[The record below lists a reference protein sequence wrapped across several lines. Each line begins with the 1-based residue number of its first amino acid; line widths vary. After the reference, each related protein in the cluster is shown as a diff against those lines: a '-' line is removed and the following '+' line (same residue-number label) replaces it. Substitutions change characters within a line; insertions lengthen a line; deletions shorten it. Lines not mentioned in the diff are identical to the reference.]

1 MISKYFSLALRKLLK
16 NRAFSFIN
24 VAGLSAGMAAFIFIG
39 QYIAFERSYNSF
51 HVDASDIYRVVGTS
65 ENSEWS
71 AYSAPG
77 FAPLAAG
84 AIPGI
89 EQYCRIAEGAN
100 LGTGVVRYVDEN
112 KSVDKSFRENDFAYV
127 DGNFFG
133 FFTFKIISGSAA
145 SLNNPNTVALS
156 RSAAMRYFGNLSVS
170 GNILTLSNQFG
181 QTEYAVAAV
190 YENMPDYSDL
200 HYELLFSLR
209 TLENKDNLAGNEG
222 WASIDGTGSQWLFT
236 YLKLKAGIASE
247 PVAQEYADL
256 IKSKDPDFKGTAA
269 LQPIKTM
276 HLGSS
281 LSETL
286 PTFGSLRFIY
296 LLSIIAAMILAVA
309 WFNYVNLS
317 TAGALRRAKE
327 VGISKV
333 LGASKGQLIKQ
344 FLSES
349 ALLNV
354 FALIIAIAIV
364 GILQGPYDELIGRRN
379 SAAILASQNFW
390 ILTAGIILTGT
401 FIFGIYTAVLL
412 SSFDPS
418 HVLKAGFS
426 GQNQGG
432 GLRKALVVVQFVVS
446 AVLFI
451 STLVVYQQLRYMQNI
466 DLGMNIA
473 NLVVVRGADVKDEN
487 YSDRKAEFEDKISSA
502 AFVQQFSKSGNVP
515 MDGFNFS
522 TSGITRLS
530 PLPGDERT
538 SYNILS
544 IDEKYLDTYRIP
556 LAAGLNFT
564 AEECDKGMK
573 GFARVIVNETAA
585 RALGFEN
592 STSAIGQ
599 KILWGERE
607 LEIKGV
613 IKDYH
618 HLSAQFKIEPIVMQP
633 SRNSSYYTLKLANG
647 SVSEQLSSIAK
658 FYQESFPG
666 NPFEFDFV
674 DEKLKAKYNTEQQ
687 YSTIFTLSAML
698 AIFIGCLGLFGLSKH
713 NVDRRI
719 KEIGIRKVLGSS
731 VVQIIHLVSRD
742 FMWLIAA
749 AFVIGIPVSLW
760 IVNRWLEGFAY
771 RVDVSW
777 WIFGASAVVIIVIAW
792 ITVAVQAYRGAVS
805 NPVEA
810 LKNE

>member
-1 MISKYFSLALRKLLK
+1 MISKYFSLAFRKLLK

-24 VAGLSAGMAAFIFIG
+24 IAGLSVGMAAFIFIG

-51 HVDASDIYRVVGTS
+51 HTDASNVYRVVGTS
-65 ENSEWS
+65 ESSEWS

-77 FAPLAAG
+77 FAPMAAST
-84 AIPGI
+84 ISGI

-100 LGTGVVRYVDEN
+100 LGTGVVRYVDQN
-112 KSVDKSFRENDFAYV
+112 KSIDKSFRENDFAYV

-133 FFTFKIISGSAA
+133 FFTFEIISGSAS

-156 RSAAMRYFGNLSVS
+156 RSAAIRYFGNLNVS
-170 GNILTLSNQFG
+170 GQSIRLSNQFG
-181 QTEYAVAAV
+181 QTEYAVTII
-190 YENMPDYSDL
+190 YEDMPDYSDL
-200 HYELLFSLR
+200 RYELLFSLR
-209 TLENKDNLAGNEG
+209 TLENKDNLAGNES

-236 YLKLKAGIASE
+236 YLKLKAGTSPEPIAQGY
-247 PVAQEYADL
+247 VDL
-256 IKSKDPDFKGTAA
+256 IKSRDPDFKGAAA
-269 LQPIKTM
+269 LQPITAM

-317 TAGALRRAKE
+317 TAGAIRRARE

-349 ALLNV
+349 ALLNL
-354 FALIIAIAIV
+354 FALIVAVAIV
-364 GILQGPYDELIGRRN
+364 GILQGPYDELIGQHN
-379 SAAILASQNFW
+379 TAVIIASKSFW

-401 FIFGIYTAVLL
+401 FVFGIYTAVLL
-412 SSFDPS
+412 SSFNPS
-418 HVLKAGFS
+418 HVLKTGFS
-426 GQNQGG
+426 GYNKGG
-432 GLRKALVVVQFVVS
+432 GLRKALVVIQFVVS

-451 STLVVYQQLRYMQNI
+451 STFVVYQQLRYMQNI
-466 DLGMNIA
+466 DLGMDTG
-473 NLVVVRGADVKDEN
+473 NLVVVRGAEVKDER
-487 YSDRKAEFEDKISSA
+487 YTDRKAAFEDKISSA

-515 MDGFNFS
+515 LGGFNFS
-522 TSGITRLS
+522 TSGITRLN
-530 PLPGDERT
+530 PLPGDEKT

-544 IDEKYLDTYRIP
+544 VDEKYLDTYRIP
-556 LAAGLNFT
+556 VAAGLNFT
-564 AEECDKGMK
+564 VEECEKGWNELS
-573 GFARVIVNETAA
+573 RVIVNETAA
-585 RALGFEN
+585 RALGFED
-592 STSAIGQ
+592 TSSAVGQ
-599 KILWGERE
+599 KIMWGERE
-607 LEIKGV
+607 VEIKGV
-613 IKDYH
+613 IRDYH
-618 HLSAQFKIEPIVMQP
+618 HLSAQFKIEPIVMMP
-633 SRNSSYYTLKLANG
+633 SRNSSYYTLKLVNG
-647 SVSEQLSSIAK
+647 SVSEQLSSITK

-674 DEKLKAKYNTEQQ
+674 DETLRTKYNTEQR
-687 YSTIFTLSAML
+687 YSTIFTVSATL

-760 IVNRWLEGFAY
+760 VVNQWLEGFAY
-771 RVDVSW
+771 RVTVQW
-777 WIFGASAVVIIVIAW
+777 WIFGVSAIVIMTIAW
-792 ITVAVQAYRGAVS
+792 ITVALQAYRGAVS
-805 NPVEA
+805 NPVES